1 MQEIKTTTKEKLLG
15 VEPDY
20 LLYSEVSLHWTPV
33 RNVVATPPIIFVLQG
48 GSRGVGCDLWK
59 PRAGGGSGATP
70 PKLKIDVKLPC
81 KML

>member
-1 MQEIKTTTKEKLLG
+1 MLIYFCLYYVVQSSLLWLLG

-33 RNVVATPPIIFVLQG
+33 RNVAATPPVIFALQRGSSG
-48 GSRGVGCDLWK
+48 GRL
-59 PRAGGGSGATP
+59 